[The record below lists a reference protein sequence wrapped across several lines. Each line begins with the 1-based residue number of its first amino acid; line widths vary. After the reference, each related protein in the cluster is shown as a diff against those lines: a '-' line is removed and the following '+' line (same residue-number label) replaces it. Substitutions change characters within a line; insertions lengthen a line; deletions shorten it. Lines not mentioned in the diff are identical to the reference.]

1 MSNFDNGVWKTTT
14 SYPYASKIS
23 LVFIVNREDDFYIFG
38 GYDGS
43 SSNSDKIVKFSTA
56 TENWTQVG
64 SLSQA
69 RQGHGVIRTG
79 GSFLVVGGSYGTF
92 STEKCHFDQA
102 DKMTCVTMEPALKD
116 YVQYPELLLVPA
128 DYCV

>member
-1 MSNFDNGVWKTTT
+1 MFNFDDGVWKTTT
-14 SYPYASKIS
+14 SYPYASEIS
-23 LVFIVNREDDFYIFG
+23 FVFIVNREDDFYIFG
-38 GYDGS
+38 GYVGS
-43 SSNSDKIVKFSTA
+43 YSDKIVKFSTA

>member
-1 MSNFDNGVWKTTT
+1 M
-14 SYPYASKIS
+14 
-23 LVFIVNREDDFYIFG
+23 VFIVNREDDFYIFG

-64 SLSQA
+64 SLKQA
-69 RQGHGVIRTG
+69 RYGHGVIQTG
-79 GSFLVVGGSYGTF
+79 ESFLVLGGWDGSF
-92 STEKCHFDQA
+92 FTEKCHFHHA

>member
-1 MSNFDNGVWKTTT
+1 M
-14 SYPYASKIS
+14 
-23 LVFIVNREDDFYIFG
+23 VFIVNREDDFYIFG